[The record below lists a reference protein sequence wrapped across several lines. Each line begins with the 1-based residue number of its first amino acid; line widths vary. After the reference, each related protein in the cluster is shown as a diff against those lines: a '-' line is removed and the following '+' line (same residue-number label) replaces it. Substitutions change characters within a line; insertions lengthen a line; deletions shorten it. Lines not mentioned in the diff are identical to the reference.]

1 MKTLATLIVAAG
13 LTAGCVNY
21 PSPVDEQF
29 GSAVTRAR
37 AQQVIDPDA
46 PSRPR
51 PPMTQDG
58 QAAKAT
64 IDRYEKSYETPP
76 PPVNV
81 FTIGVG
87 GGTGSTG
94 SSR

>member
-13 LTAGCVNY
+13 LSTGCVNY

-46 PSRPR
+46 PSRAR

-87 GGTGSTG
+87 GGSGGTG